1 MSALRDLRPG
11 DRIRHRGQT
20 LTVAKV
26 EPAFDDHGYPIVAVL
41 FEEQVEPLVHNAS
54 YSVERV

>member
-1 MSALRDLRPG
+1 MTTLRDLQPG
-11 DRIRHRGQT
+11 DRIQRRGQT

-54 YSVERV
+54 YPVERV